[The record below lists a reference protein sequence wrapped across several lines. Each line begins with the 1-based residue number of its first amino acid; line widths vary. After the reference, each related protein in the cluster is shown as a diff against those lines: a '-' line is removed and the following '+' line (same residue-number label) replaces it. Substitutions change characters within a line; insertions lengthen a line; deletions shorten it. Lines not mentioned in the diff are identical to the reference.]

1 MTDITHP
8 PQVGLLIYSLRG
20 VVEVEVYADPQDAKV
35 AYHRWW
41 AEQGIA
47 PDDIEDARSNRH
59 DGESLDW
66 QIVPV
71 KGSID
76 QPTGSEQESP
86 PATHTGPIHW
96 LRCDHPLCVRPV
108 AGSRWE
114 GTSLEATYDE
124 HLDEYLCP
132 ACGGASA
139 VRDLGIVPESVLE
152 FAQIT
157 RDAFYDP
164 VDRVWETA
172 ARDLSLGDLHRVIV
186 HTALVCGRR
195 LPVPV
200 LLDYPDVITALSE
213 TTGTYLDREPGWDVI
228 LAEEDEVRFA
238 LERAANGE
246 WPAPTTP
253 SDFMA
258 WFIDEAEIQHDLI
271 EDEHDAKQIG
281 DCLDYAEKL
290 DAIIGRLAAQGI
302 TPGMLPWQQEG
313 VA

>member
-20 VVEVEVYADPQDAKV
+20 VIEVEVYADPQDAQT

-47 PDDIEDARSNRH
+47 PDDIEDIKSDRH

-71 KGSID
+71 KASTDPLSGN
-76 QPTGSEQESP
+76 EQESS
-86 PATHTGPIHW
+86 PASHTGPIHW
-96 LRCDHPLCVRPV
+96 LRCEHPLCF
-108 AGSRWE
+108 ARWE

-139 VRDLGIVPESVLE
+139 VRDLGIVPEGVLK

-164 VDRVWETA
+164 IDRVWETA
-172 ARDLSLGDLHRVIV
+172 AHDLPLGDLHRVIV
-186 HTALVCGRR
+186 HAALVCGQR

-200 LLDYPDVITALSE
+200 LLDYLDVIAALSE
-213 TTGTYLDREPGWDVI
+213 TTGIYLDREPGWDVI
-228 LAEEDEVRFA
+228 LAERDEVLFA

-246 WPAPTTP
+246 WPTP
-253 SDFMA
+253 VTPADLMA
-258 WFIDEAEIQHDLI
+258 WFIDEAEIQRDLA
-271 EDEHDAKQIG
+271 EDEHDVQEIK
-281 DCLDYAEKL
+281 DRLTYADKL
-290 DAIIGRLAAQGI
+290 DAIVGRLAAQGI
-302 TPGMLPWQQEG
+302 TPGMLPWQKER

>member
-1 MTDITHP
+1 MTDIIHP
-8 PQVGLLIYSLRG
+8 PQVGLLIYSHRG
-20 VVEVEVYADPQDAKV
+20 VVEVEVYADPQDAQT

-66 QIVPV
+66 QIAPV
-71 KGSID
+71 KGGID
-76 QPTGSEQESP
+76 QPTGNEQESP
-86 PATHTGPIHW
+86 PANHTGPIHW
-96 LRCDHPLCVRPV
+96 LRCSHPLCF
-108 AGSRWE
+108 ARWE

-139 VRDLGIVPESVLE
+139 VRDLGIVPESVLK

-164 VDRVWETA
+164 IDRVWETA
-172 ARDLSLGDLHRVIV
+172 ARDLPLGDLHRIIV
-186 HTALVCGRR
+186 HTALVCGQL

-200 LLDYPDVITALSE
+200 LLDYLDVITALSE
-213 TTGTYLDREPGWDVI
+213 TTGTYLDREPGWDAI
-228 LAEEDEVRFA
+228 LAERDEVLFA
-238 LERAANGE
+238 LERAAHGE
-246 WPAPTTP
+246 WLVPTTP

-258 WFIDEAEIQHDLI
+258 WFINEAEIQHDLV
-271 EDEHDAKQIG
+271 EDEHDAQEIKG
-281 DCLDYAEKL
+281 RLAYAEKL
-290 DAIIGRLAAQGI
+290 DAIVGRLVAQGI
-302 TPGMLPWQQEG
+302 SPGVLPWQQGET
-313 VA
+313 A

>member
-8 PQVGLLIYSLRG
+8 PQVGLLIYSHRG
-20 VVEVEVYADPQDAKV
+20 VVEVEVYADPQDAQA

-41 AEQGIA
+41 AEQGIV
-47 PDDIEDARSNRH
+47 PGDIDDARSNRH

-66 QIVPV
+66 AIAPV
-71 KGSID
+71 KNGTKQHPAND
-76 QPTGSEQESP
+76 QDVAPPEESE
-86 PATHTGPIHW
+86 PIHW
-96 LRCDHPLCVRPV
+96 LRCEHPLCF
-108 AGSRWE
+108 ARWE

-139 VRDLGIVPESVLE
+139 VRDLGVIPESVLE

-157 RDAFYDP
+157 RDAFYDSI
-164 VDRVWETA
+164 DRIWEGAT
-172 ARDLSLGDLHRVIV
+172 RDLPLADLHRIIV
-186 HTALVCGRR
+186 HSALACGQR

-200 LLDYPDVITALSE
+200 LLDYPDVVTALSE
-213 TTGTYLDREPGWDVI
+213 TTGTYLDREPGWVAI
-228 LAEEDEVRFA
+228 LAEREEVLFA
-238 LERAANGE
+238 LERAAHGE
-246 WPAPTTP
+246 WPMPTTP

-258 WFIDEAEIQHDLI
+258 WFIDEVEIQHDLI
-271 EDEHDAKQIG
+271 EDEHDAQQIG

-290 DAIIGRLAAQGI
+290 DAIVGRLAAQGI
-302 TPGMLPWQQEG
+302 RPSVLPWQQEG

>member
-1 MTDITHP
+1 MTNTTHP
-8 PQVGLLIYSLRG
+8 PHQVGLLIYSHRG
-20 VVEVEVYADPQDAKV
+20 VVEVEVYADPQDAQA

-47 PDDIEDARSNRH
+47 PDDIDSIKSDRH

-71 KGSID
+71 RASTD
-76 QPTGSEQESP
+76 QITGSEQASP
-86 PATHTGPIHW
+86 FTDRTEPIHW
-96 LRCDHPLCVRPV
+96 LRCEHPLCF
-108 AGSRWE
+108 ARWE

-124 HLDEYLCP
+124 QLGEYLCP

-139 VRDLGIVPESVLE
+139 VHDLGIVPESVLE

-164 VDRVWETA
+164 IDRVWKDA
-172 ARDLSLGDLHRVIV
+172 ARDLPPVDLHRIIV

-195 LPVPV
+195 LPVRV
-200 LLDYPDVITALSE
+200 LLDYLDVITALSE

-228 LAEEDEVRFA
+228 LAERDEVLFA

-246 WPAPTTP
+246 WPIPAAP
-253 SDFMA
+253 SDFAA
-258 WFIDEAEIQHDLI
+258 WFVDEAEIQRDLV
-271 EDEHDAKQIG
+271 EDDHDAQEIEAR
-281 DCLDYAEKL
+281 LAYAEKL
-290 DAIIGRLAAQGI
+290 DAIVRRLAAQGV
-302 TPGMLPWQQEG
+302 TPGRLPWQQECTS
-313 VA
+313 